1 MFPDYLSL
9 SYDYVQTND
18 VIESDAKEVIKKP
31 LDNAPKHKDDE
42 KTQLMQIIGLIRPV
56 FFISIRPMLT

>member
-18 VIESDAKEVIKKP
+18 VIKSDAKKVIKKP

-42 KTQLMQIIGLIRPV
+42 KTQMMQIIGLI
-56 FFISIRPMLT
+56 